1 MVSEVK
7 LVRKYRAYTSAR
19 LGEWTESFFDA
30 DTELRAELS
39 KQPGGWGDI
48 ETRLFAE
55 REPDATP
62 KTMPKTMTFSEAV
75 AKLKDGTVFITRL
88 HPDWVGEKRRVRQ
101 GVDGRLLISRE
112 TDYML
117 TYNWVPM
124 LESLTAED
132 WVVAE

>member
-62 KTMPKTMTFSEAV
+62 RTMTFSEAV

-88 HPDWVGEKRRVRQ
+88 HPDWVGDKRRVCQ
-101 GVDGRLLISRE
+101 GADGRLLITSE

-117 TYNWVPM
+117 TDNWVPM
-124 LESLTAED
+124 LESLIAAD
-132 WVVAE
+132 WVAVE

>member
-1 MVSEVK
+1 MSEVK

-19 LGEWTESFFDA
+19 LGEWTESSFDA

-62 KTMPKTMTFSEAV
+62 RTMTFPEAV
-75 AKLKDGTVFITRL
+75 DKLKDGSKGMSR
-88 HPDWVGEKRRVRQ
+88 K
-101 GVDGRLLISRE
+101 GVTGCG
-112 TDYML
+112 
-117 TYNWVPM
+117 
-124 LESLTAED
+124 
-132 WVVAE
+132 